1 MPSSSDTPQTTPS
14 APKPLLRLIP
24 LEDTVVFPNMG
35 ITLTEEVGDDERVV
49 LVPRH
54 ENEFLDVG
62 TIAEVTERLRLP
74 GGGHAVAL
82 SGEHRALIGAAQT
95 GPGGE
100 LRVEVDERPDEVPT
114 NKKTRELER
123 EYRATVEEILEL
135 RGDDGRIAAFLRA
148 IAEPGALA
156 DSAGYSPN
164 LSYEQK
170 VQLLRTLDVT
180 ERLELSVRLQRE
192 SLAELQI
199 RKRIRED
206 VQEGAEKQQREYFLR
221 KQMDSIRKE
230 LGEDDAS
237 VADEYRTKIED
248 ADMPEPVKEQALKE
262 LSRLER
268 MGEQTGESSM
278 IRTYLDWLIAVPW
291 GKRSDEHLDPV
302 AARAVLDADHAGL
315 EDVKDRV
322 TEYLAVRKLRQ
333 DRGIEA
339 DPKSGAILTLIGP
352 PGTGKTSIGESI
364 ARATGREF
372 VRMSLGGVRDEAEI
386 RGHRRTYIGALP
398 GRLVRALRDAGT
410 MNPVILLD
418 EVDKVGADWRGDPS
432 AALLEVLDPAQNH
445 SFRDHYLDVELDL
458 SQVMFL
464 ATANVADTIPGPLL
478 DRMEVIRFD
487 GYTSEEKLAIAK
499 GYLWPRQRDRNGLR
513 EDEVAI
519 SDEVL
524 RTIISEYT
532 REAGVR
538 NLERELGTVLRKT
551 ATKIASAQNQSET
564 NGDKADVAPETDA
577 QDGAKPN
584 TKSNGKVPDAEVK
597 QAAKKAKG
605 AKATKAA
612 KPTPVKI
619 DLEVVRDAL
628 GRQKFFQESASRT
641 ATPGV
646 ATGLAVTG
654 TGGDV
659 LFVEATAMKAG
670 ESAPGNALVLTGQLG
685 DVMKESAR
693 IALSY
698 VRGHAHELGIEES
711 AFEGQEFHV
720 HVPAGAIPKDGPS
733 AGVTMVTALASL
745 LSGRPVKHTVGMTGE
760 VTLQGRVLP
769 IGGLKQKALAAHA
782 AGLTDVIL
790 PERNRGDLDEI
801 PEEVREQMAFHP
813 VMTVQE
819 VLDRALE
826 PARVD
831 TSTDGAR
838 EAPAT
843 ATPVAS

>member
-1 MPSSSDTPQTTPS
+1 MSSPSEKPTIQP
-14 APKPLLRLIP
+14 AEPKPVLRLIP
-24 LEDTVVFPNMG
+24 LDDTVVFPNMG
-35 ITLTEEVGDDERVV
+35 ITLTIDVGDDERVV

-54 ENEFLDVG
+54 ENEFLEVG
-62 TIAEVTERLRLP
+62 TIAEVSEQIRLP
-74 GGGHAVAL
+74 GGGRAVAI

-95 GPGGE
+95 GPTGE
-100 LRVEVDERPDEVPT
+100 LRVEVDERPDEVPVDGR
-114 NKKTRELER
+114 TRELER

-156 DSAGYSPN
+156 DSAGYSPQ

-170 VQLLRTLDVT
+170 VELLRTLDVT
-180 ERLELSVRLQRE
+180 ERLELAVKLQRE
-192 SLAELQI
+192 SLAELQV

-206 VQEGAEKQQREYFLR
+206 VQDGAEKQQREYFLR

-248 ADMPEPVKEQALKE
+248 AAMPADVKEQALKE
-262 LSRLER
+262 LARLER

-291 GKRSDEHLDPV
+291 GKRSEEHLDPV

-315 EDVKDRV
+315 EDVKDRI

-478 DRMEVIRFD
+478 DRMEVIHFD
-487 GYTSEEKLAIAK
+487 GYTSEEKLAIAE

-513 EDEVAI
+513 EDEVEV

-524 RTIISEYT
+524 QTIISEYT

-538 NLERELGTVLRKT
+538 SLERNLGTVLRKT
-551 ATKIASAQNQSET
+551 ATKIASAQSTAGSDDSEET
-564 NGDKADVAPETDA
+564 VEAVEAIEAP
-577 QDGAKPN
+577 
-584 TKSNGKVPDAEVK
+584 
-597 QAAKKAKG
+597 
-605 AKATKAA
+605 ATKAK
-612 KPTPVKI
+612 KPTPVKV
-619 DLEVVRDAL
+619 DLEAVRDAL
-628 GRQKFFQESASRT
+628 GRQKFFQESAART

-654 TGGDV
+654 AGGDV
-659 LFVEATAMKAG
+659 LFVEATAMKG
-670 ESAPGNALVLTGQLG
+670 GSSGGNSLVLTGQLG
-685 DVMKESAR
+685 DVMKESAK

-698 VRGHAHELGIEES
+698 VRGHAEELGIDES
-711 AFEGQEFHV
+711 AFENREFHV

-745 LSGRPVKHTVGMTGE
+745 LTGRPVKHTVGMTGE

-769 IGGLKQKALAAHA
+769 IGGFKQKALAANA

-790 PERNRGDLDEI
+790 PERNRGDLDDI
-801 PEEVREQMAFHP
+801 PEEVREQMTFHP

-826 PARVD
+826 PARD
-831 TSTDGAR
+831 
-838 EAPAT
+838 
-843 ATPVAS
+843 VAHLS